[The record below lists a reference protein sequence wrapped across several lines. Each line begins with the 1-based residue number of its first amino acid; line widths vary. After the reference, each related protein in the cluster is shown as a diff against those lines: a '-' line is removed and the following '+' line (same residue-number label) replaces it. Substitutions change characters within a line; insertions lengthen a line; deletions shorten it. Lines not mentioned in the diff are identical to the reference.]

1 MKEALLTVSFGT
13 AVEQARQADICAVE
27 RAAAQALPNLP
38 AYQAYTSPTIRR
50 ILARRGIDMPG
61 FVPALDQ
68 LAQEGV
74 ERVYVLPTHVLP
86 GYEYDDLLEAAGQMR
101 PRFAQLRMALP
112 LLGDTWGVRTLAQI
126 LCDRFPRREGQA
138 VVLLGHGTE
147 HPGNLV
153 YPALQGVLD
162 WLGRADILIGTV
174 EGWPQAEDVL
184 EQLHDQDCR
193 RVLLAPLMLVAG
205 THAVEDMAGPEPES
219 WKNRLEAGGYEV
231 TPVFEGLGRLPQVQE
246 MYVQRLKSL
255 LENGHG
261 L

>member
-13 AVEQARQADICAVE
+13 AVEQARQSDICAVE
-27 RAAAQALPNLP
+27 RAAAQALPHLP

-50 ILARRGIDMPG
+50 ILARRGVDIPG
-61 FVPALDQ
+61 FVPALEQ
-68 LAQEGV
+68 LAQDGV
-74 ERVYVLPTHVLP
+74 EQVYVLPTHLLP
-86 GYEYDDLLEAAGQMR
+86 GYEYDDLLEAAGQLR
-101 PRFAQLRMALP
+101 PQFQQLRMAPP
-112 LLGDTWGVRTLAQI
+112 LLGDTWGVRALAQI
-126 LCDRFPRREGQA
+126 LCGRFPRQEGQA

-162 WLGRADILIGTV
+162 WLGREDILIGTV
-174 EGWPQAEDVL
+174 EGWPQTEDVL
-184 EQLHDQDCR
+184 EQLHRQTCR

-219 WKNRLEAGGYEV
+219 WKNRLEASGYEV
-231 TPVFEGLGRLPQVQE
+231 TPIFEGLGRLPQVQE
-246 MYVQRLKSL
+246 MYVHRLKAL
-255 LENGHG
+255 VEEHHG

>member
-13 AVEQARQADICAVE
+13 AVEQARQADLCAVE
-27 RAAAQALPNLP
+27 RAAAQALPHLP
-38 AYQAYTSPTIRR
+38 AFQAYTSPTIRR
-50 ILARRGIDMPG
+50 ILARRGLDIPG
-61 FVPALDQ
+61 FVPALEQ

-74 ERVYVLPTHVLP
+74 EQVYVLPTHMIP
-86 GYEYDDLLEAAGQMR
+86 GYEYDDLLEAAEQLR
-101 PRFAQLRMALP
+101 PRFVQLEMAPP
-112 LLGDTWGVRTLAQI
+112 LLGDTWGVRTLAEI
-126 LCDRFPRREGQA
+126 LCGRFPHQEGQT

-153 YPALQGVLD
+153 YPALQGVLN
-162 WLGRADILIGTV
+162 WLGREDILIGTV

-184 EQLHDQDCR
+184 EHLDRLEHR

-219 WKNRLEAGGYEV
+219 WKNRLEASGYEV
-231 TPVFEGLGRLPQVQE
+231 TPVFEGLGRLPQVQG
-246 MYVQRLKSL
+246 MYVHRLKSL
-255 LENGHG
+255 LEDGHG

>member
-27 RAAAQALPNLP
+27 CAVAQALPHLP

-50 ILARRGIDMPG
+50 ILARRGMDIPG
-61 FVPALDQ
+61 FVPALEQ
-68 LAQEGV
+68 LAQDGV
-74 ERVYVLPTHVLP
+74 ERVYVLPTHLLP
-86 GYEYDDLLEAAGQMR
+86 GYEYDDLLEASGQMR
-101 PRFAQLRMALP
+101 SQFQLRMAPP
-112 LLGDTWGVRTLAQI
+112 LLGDTWGVRALAQI
-126 LCDRFPRREGQA
+126 LCDRFPRQEGQA

-162 WLGRADILIGTV
+162 WLGREDILIGTV

-184 EQLHDQDCR
+184 EQLSRQNCR

-205 THAVEDMAGPEPES
+205 THAVEAVSYTHLDVYKRQALPWALM
-219 WKNRLEAGGYEV
+219 K
-231 TPVFEGLGRLPQVQE
+231 VFSPRA
-246 MYVQRLKSL
+246 S
-255 LENGHG
+255 
-261 L
+261 

>member
-27 RAAAQALPNLP
+27 RAAAQAAPHLP
-38 AYQAYTSPTIRR
+38 ACQAYTSPTIRR
-50 ILARRGIDMPG
+50 ILARRGMDIPG
-61 FVPALDQ
+61 FVPALEQ
-68 LAQEGV
+68 LAQEGIA
-74 ERVYVLPTHVLP
+74 RVYVLPTHLLP
-86 GYEYDDLLEAAGQMR
+86 GYEYDDLLEAAEQMR
-101 PRFAQLRMALP
+101 PQFQQLRMAPP
-112 LLGDTWGVRTLAQI
+112 LLGDTWGVRTLARI

-138 VVLLGHGTE
+138 VVLMGHGTE

-162 WLGRADILIGTV
+162 WLGREDILIGTV
-174 EGWPQAEDVL
+174 EGWPQAEEVL
-184 EQLHDQDCR
+184 EQLRRQGCR

-219 WKNRLEAGGYEV
+219 WKNRLEAAGYEV
-231 TPVFEGLGRLPQVQE
+231 SPLFEGLGRLPQVQE
-246 MYVQRLKSL
+246 MYVHRLKAL
-255 LENGHG
+255 LEAPHG

>member
-13 AVEQARQADICAVE
+13 AVEAARQADICAVE
-27 RAAAQALPNLP
+27 RAAAQALPHLP

-50 ILARRGIDMPG
+50 ILARRGLDIPG
-61 FVPALDQ
+61 FIPALEQ

-74 ERVYVLPTHVLP
+74 ERVYVLPTHLLP
-86 GYEYDDLLEAAGQMR
+86 GYEYDDLLEAAEQLR
-101 PRFAQLRMALP
+101 PRFFQLRMAPP
-112 LLGDTWGVRTLAQI
+112 LLGDTWGVRALTQI
-126 LCDRFPRREGQA
+126 LCDRFPRQEGEA

-162 WLGRADILIGTV
+162 WLGRQDIFIGTV
-174 EGWPQAEDVL
+174 EGWPQSKDVL
-184 EQLHDQDCR
+184 EQLSRQTRR

-205 THAVEDMAGPEPES
+205 THAVEDMAGPEPDS
-219 WKNRLEAGGYEV
+219 WKNRLEANGYEV
-231 TPVFEGLGRLPQVQE
+231 IPIFEGLGRLPQVQE
-246 MYVQRLKSL
+246 MYVHRLKAL
-255 LENGHG
+255 VEDNHG

>member
-13 AVEQARQADICAVE
+13 AVEEARQADICAVE
-27 RAAAQALPNLP
+27 QAAAQAIPHLP
-38 AYQAYTSPTIRR
+38 AFQAYTSPTIRR
-50 ILARRGIDMPG
+50 ILARRGIDIPG
-61 FVPALDQ
+61 FAPALEQ
-68 LAQEGV
+68 LAREGV
-74 ERVYVLPTHVLP
+74 ERVFVLPTHLLS
-86 GYEYDDLLEAAGQMR
+86 GYEYDDLLEAAQRLR
-101 PRFAQLRMALP
+101 PQFQQLRMAPP
-112 LLGDTWGVRTLAQI
+112 LLGDTWGVRALAQI
-126 LCDRFPRREGQA
+126 LCDRFPRQEGQA

-162 WLGRADILIGTV
+162 WLGRQDILIGTV

-184 EQLHDQDCR
+184 EQLGRLGRR

-219 WKNRLEAGGYEV
+219 WKNRLEARGYAV
-231 TPVFEGLGRLPQVQE
+231 TPIFEGLGRLPQVQE
-246 MYVQRLKSL
+246 MYVHRLHKL
-255 LENGHG
+255 LEDNHG

>member
-27 RAAAQALPNLP
+27 RTVAQALPHLP

-50 ILARRGIDMPG
+50 ILARRGMDIPG
-61 FVPALDQ
+61 FVPALEQ
-68 LAQEGV
+68 LAQDGV
-74 ERVYVLPTHVLP
+74 ERVYVLPTHLLP
-86 GYEYDDLLEAAGQMR
+86 GYEYDDLLEASGQMR
-101 PRFAQLRMALP
+101 SQFQLRMAPP
-112 LLGDTWGVRTLAQI
+112 LLGDTWGVRALAQI
-126 LCDRFPRREGQA
+126 L
-138 VVLLGHGTE
+138 VLLGHGTE

-162 WLGRADILIGTV
+162 WLGREDILIGTV

-184 EQLHDQDCR
+184 EQLSRQNCR

-205 THAVEDMAGPEPES
+205 THAVEDMAGPEPKS
-219 WKNRLEAGGYEV
+219 WKNRLEASGYEV
-231 TPVFEGLGRLPQVQE
+231 TPIFEGLGRLPQVQE
-246 MYVQRLKSL
+246 MYVHRLKTL
-255 LENGHG
+255 VEENHG